1 MKRSIGWLASLLFI
15 LFTSFNT
22 VNAEA
27 LDIETERIIVGFEEE
42 VDLSVLENVQADVH
56 HQFANIPA
64 IAVTVPKTEREALKQ
79 LPHVKWVE
87 HDGVVKTEAQQ
98 TNWGYNL
105 VKPPKALQ
113 SGYTGKGVKI
123 AIIDTGVND
132 QHPDLH
138 IAGGVSFIGDRTSYT
153 DVFGHGTHVAG
164 IIGAL
169 NNDIG
174 IVGIAPEASIY
185 AVRALDDNGFGNQ
198 TNVIAGIDW
207 AIEHEMDII
216 NLSLTTKQDSYALKK
231 VLAKAYEKGIL
242 IVAASGNTKVP
253 LPEGTDVLYPAR
265 YPSVIAVGSIDE
277 DHLYSSF
284 SYTGKSLEITAP
296 GSYILTT
303 SHVLTDNANGD
314 YIVTH
319 GTSIATPFVA
329 GVLALYKEAFP
340 ELDHKEIRHMM
351 QINALDLGTPGKNK
365 EYGYGLIQA
374 PTKDTTPYSDVREA
388 SWYTPSVQHLSGEA
402 IISGYPDGT
411 FQPHEVVTRAEA
423 VTMIGKILNVETD
436 SSETIFTDVK
446 PASFAAPY
454 IQAASELAMIT
465 GFPDGSFKPDDPIVR
480 GDVAILMKKAFHLPD
495 NNTAS
500 FRDVRPEAYYYEAVN
515 SLKTAHMTN
524 GYPDHTFKPNESITR
539 SELTVLLSK
548 AMNETRE

>member
-15 LFTSFNT
+15 LFTSFIT

-27 LDIETERIIVGFEEE
+27 LDIETERIIVGFENEI
-42 VDLSVLENVQADVH
+42 DLSVLENVQADVH
-56 HQFANIPA
+56 HQFSSIPA
-64 IAVTVPKTEREALKQ
+64 IAVTVPKGEQEALQQ
-79 LPHVKWVE
+79 LPQVKWVQQ
-87 HDGVVKTEAQQ
+87 DGVVKTESQQ
-98 TNWGYNL
+98 ESWGYTH
-105 VKPPKALQ
+105 VKPPKAIET
-113 SGYTGKGVKI
+113 GYTGKGVKI
-123 AIIDTGVND
+123 AIIDTGVNA

-138 IAGGVSFIGDRTSYT
+138 IAGGVSFIGNRTSYK
-153 DVFGHGTHVAG
+153 DAFGHGTQVAG
-164 IIGAL
+164 VIGAL

-198 TNVIAGIDW
+198 MNVIAGIDW
-207 AIEHEMDII
+207 AIEHKMDII

-284 SYTGKSLEITAP
+284 SYTGESLEITAP

-303 SHVLTDNANGD
+303 SHVLKDTGEGD

-340 ELDHKEIRHMM
+340 ELDHKEIRRMM

-374 PTKDTTPYSDVREA
+374 PTKDMAPYTDVREA
-388 SWYTPSVQHLSGEA
+388 S
-402 IISGYPDGT
+402 
-411 FQPHEVVTRAEA
+411 
-423 VTMIGKILNVETD
+423 
-436 SSETIFTDVK
+436 
-446 PASFAAPY
+446 
-454 IQAASELAMIT
+454 
-465 GFPDGSFKPDDPIVR
+465 
-480 GDVAILMKKAFHLPD
+480 
-495 NNTAS
+495 
-500 FRDVRPEAYYYEAVN
+500 
-515 SLKTAHMTN
+515 
-524 GYPDHTFKPNESITR
+524 
-539 SELTVLLSK
+539 
-548 AMNETRE
+548 